1 MNATGVT
8 LLLLHISHPAF
19 FNGLPSMIP
28 CQDFVDWLAALG
40 VDFCAGVPDSLL
52 KPICFY
58 LADHA
63 GDKHV
68 VAANEGGAVA
78 LACGYHLA
86 TGKVPLVYLQNS
98 GQGNTINPL
107 LSLADRDV
115 YSIPLLLLIGWRGE
129 PGTKDEPQHVK
140 QGKVTVSLL
149 EAIDI
154 PHRILVPEAEAAR
167 RCVDE
172 LLAIATAESRPV
184 ALMVRKD
191 TFEPYKPTGQ
201 TSRDFEMTR
210 EQAIEAVVAVL
221 GETDAIV
228 STTGKISRELY
239 EYRDR
244 ASQGH
249 EREFLTVGSMGHA
262 SQIAMGIALARPD
275 RQVFCLDGDGAMLMH
290 MGGAAIVGAAAVANF
305 KHVIFNN
312 GVHDSVGGMATVG
325 LRVSFTDIV
334 KACGYTEAWRVERRE
349 DVAEKVAQLRAVRG
363 PAMLEIMV
371 QKGARAD
378 LGRPKTSP
386 IENKTA
392 FCEFLRRS

>member
-1 MNATGVT
+1 
-8 LLLLHISHPAF
+8 
-19 FNGLPSMIP
+19 MIHSK
-28 CQDFVDWLAALG
+28 DFVDWLVAHG
-40 VDFCAGVPDSLL
+40 VDFYAGVPDSLL
-52 KPICFY
+52 KPVCFY

-129 PGTKDEPQHVK
+129 PGKKDEPQHVK
-140 QGKVTVSLL
+140 QGKVTVNLL
-149 EAIDI
+149 DAMDI
-154 PHRILVPEAEAAR
+154 PHRVMPEEPEAAR
-167 RCVDE
+167 SCVGE

-184 ALMVRKD
+184 ALLVRND
-191 TFEPYKPTGQ
+191 TFEPYKPTAQ
-201 TSRDFEMTR
+201 PTSDFEMTR
-210 EQAIEAVVAVL
+210 EEAVEAVVAAL

-228 STTGKISRELY
+228 STTGKLSRELY
-239 EYRDR
+239 ESRDR
-244 ASQGH
+244 AGQGH
-249 EREFLTVGSMGHA
+249 QQEFLTVGSMGHA

-275 RQVFCLDGDGAMLMH
+275 RQVYCLDGDGAMLMH
-290 MGGAAIVGAAAVANF
+290 MGGAAIIGAAGVANF

-312 GVHDSVGGMATVG
+312 GVHDSVGGMPSAG
-325 LRVSFTDIV
+325 LQVSFTEIV
-334 KACGYTEAWRVERRE
+334 KACGYTEAWRVEQRE
-349 DVAEKVAQLRAVRG
+349 NLAEAVRQLRAAKG

-371 QKGARAD
+371 RKGARTD

-392 FCEFLRRS
+392 FTEFLCQ

>member
-1 MNATGVT
+1 
-8 LLLLHISHPAF
+8 
-19 FNGLPSMIP
+19 MIR
-28 CQDFVDWLAALG
+28 CEDFVDWLEAFG
-40 VDFCAGVPDSLL
+40 VDFYTGVPDSLL
-52 KPICFY
+52 KPVCFY

-140 QGKVTVSLL
+140 QGKVTGSLL
-149 EAIDI
+149 KAMDI
-154 PHRILVPEAEAAR
+154 PHRVLAPEPKAAR

-172 LLAIATAESRPV
+172 LLAIAAAESRAV

-201 TSRDFEMTR
+201 AAGDFEMTR
-210 EQAIEAVVAVL
+210 EQAIEAVVAAL

-239 EYRDR
+239 ECRDR
-244 ASQGH
+244 AGQGH
-249 EREFLTVGSMGHA
+249 QREFLTVGSMGHA
-262 SQIAMGIALARPD
+262 SQIAMGIALATPD

-290 MGGAAIVGAAAVANF
+290 MGGAAIVGAAGVANF

-312 GVHDSVGGMATVG
+312 GVHDSVGGMATAG
-325 LRVSFTDIV
+325 LRVSFTEIV
-334 KACGYTEAWRVERRE
+334 RACGYTEAWRVERRE
-349 DVAEKVAQLRAVRG
+349 KLAETVGQLRSAQG

-371 QKGARAD
+371 QKGARTD

-392 FCEFLRRS
+392 FTEFLSH

>member
-1 MNATGVT
+1 
-8 LLLLHISHPAF
+8 
-19 FNGLPSMIP
+19 MIR
-28 CQDFVDWLAALG
+28 CEDFVDWLVALG
-40 VDFCAGVPDSLL
+40 VDFYAGVPDSLL
-52 KPICFY
+52 KPVCFY

-78 LACGYHLA
+78 VACGYHLA

-140 QGKVTVSLL
+140 QGKLTVGLL
-149 EAIDI
+149 EVMDI
-154 PHRILVPEAEAAR
+154 PCRVLAPEPDAAR

-172 LLAIATAESRPV
+172 LVAIAVAESRPV
-184 ALMVRKD
+184 ALIVRKD

-201 TSRDFEMTR
+201 PADDFPMTR
-210 EQAIEAVVAVL
+210 EQAICAVVAAL

-228 STTGKISRELY
+228 STTGKLSRELY

-244 ASQGH
+244 TGLGH
-249 EREFLTVGSMGHA
+249 QREFLTVGSMGHA

-290 MGGAAIVGAAAVANF
+290 MGGAAIVGAAGVANF

-312 GVHDSVGGMATVG
+312 GVHDSVGGMATAG
-325 LRVSFTDIV
+325 LQVSFTEIV

-349 DVAEKVAQLRAVRG
+349 NLAETVLQLRSAKG

-371 QKGARAD
+371 QKGARTD

-392 FCEFLRRS
+392 FTEFLRRA

>member
-1 MNATGVT
+1 
-8 LLLLHISHPAF
+8 
-19 FNGLPSMIP
+19 MIR
-28 CQDFVDWLAALG
+28 CQDFVDWLVGSG
-40 VDFCAGVPDSLL
+40 VDFYAGVPDSLL
-52 KPICFY
+52 KPVCFY

-115 YSIPLLLLIGWRGE
+115 YSIPLLMMIGWRGE

-149 EAIDI
+149 EAMDI
-154 PHRILVPEAEAAR
+154 PHRVLPPDPEAAQ
-167 RCVDE
+167 RCADE
-172 LLAIATAESRPV
+172 LLAIAAAESRPV
-184 ALMVRKD
+184 ALLVRKD
-191 TFEPYKPTGQ
+191 TFESYKPTAHAA
-201 TSRDFEMTR
+201 SDFEMTR
-210 EQAIEAVVAVL
+210 EQAIETVVAAL

-228 STTGKISRELY
+228 STTGKPSRELY
-239 EYRDR
+239 ECRDR
-244 ASQGH
+244 AGQGH
-249 EREFLTVGSMGHA
+249 QQEFLTVGSMGHA

-290 MGGAAIVGAAAVANF
+290 MGGAAIVGAAGVSNF
-305 KHVIFNN
+305 KHIILNN
-312 GVHDSVGGMATVG
+312 GVHDSVGGMATAG
-325 LRVSFTDIV
+325 LQVSFTEIA
-334 KACGYTEAWRVERRE
+334 KACGYTEAWRVDRHE
-349 DVAEKVAQLRAVRG
+349 DLSAKVAQLRSAPG
-363 PAMLEIMV
+363 PALLEIMV
-371 QKGARAD
+371 QKGARSD

-386 IENKTA
+386 IENKEA
-392 FCEFLRRS
+392 FIEFLRH

>member
-1 MNATGVT
+1 
-8 LLLLHISHPAF
+8 
-19 FNGLPSMIP
+19 MIH
-28 CQDFVDWLAALG
+28 CQDFVDWLVALG
-40 VDFCAGVPDSLL
+40 VDFYAGVPDSLL
-52 KPICFY
+52 KPVCFY

-115 YSIPLLLLIGWRGE
+115 YSIPMLMLIGWRGE

-149 EAIDI
+149 EAMDI
-154 PHRILVPEAEAAR
+154 PHRVLAPEPEAAR

-172 LLAIATAESRPV
+172 LLAIAAAESRPV
-184 ALMVRKD
+184 ALLVRKD
-191 TFEPYKPTGQ
+191 TFEPYKPTAQAAG
-201 TSRDFEMTR
+201 DFEMTR
-210 EQAIEAVVAVL
+210 EQAIEAVVADL

-228 STTGKISRELY
+228 STTGKPSRELY
-239 EYRDR
+239 ECRDR
-244 ASQGH
+244 AGQGH
-249 EREFLTVGSMGHA
+249 QREFLTVGSMGHA
-262 SQIAMGIALARPD
+262 SQIAMGIALAQPD

-290 MGGAAIVGAAAVANF
+290 MGGAAIVGAAGVANF
-305 KHVIFNN
+305 KHIILNN
-312 GVHDSVGGMATVG
+312 GVHDSVGGMATAG
-325 LRVSFTDIV
+325 LHVSFTEIV
-334 KACGYTEAWRVERRE
+334 KACGYTEAWRVERHE
-349 DVAEKVAQLRAVRG
+349 DLSAKVAQLRSAPG

-371 QKGARAD
+371 QKGARSD

-386 IENKTA
+386 IENKEA
-392 FCEFLRRS
+392 FIEFLRH

>member
-1 MNATGVT
+1 
-8 LLLLHISHPAF
+8 
-19 FNGLPSMIP
+19 MIK
-28 CQDFVDWLAALG
+28 CQDFVDSLVAHD
-40 VDFCAGVPDSLL
+40 VDFYTGVPDSLL
-52 KPICFY
+52 KPVCFY

-149 EAIDI
+149 DAMDI
-154 PHRILVPEAEAAR
+154 PHRVLPPEPEAAQ
-167 RCVDE
+167 RCVVE
-172 LLAIATAESRPV
+172 LLTIAAAESRPV
-184 ALMVRKD
+184 ALMVRND
-191 TFEPYKPTGQ
+191 TFEPYEPTVQGA
-201 TSRDFEMTR
+201 SDFEMTR
-210 EQAIEAVVAVL
+210 EEAVEAVVAAL

-228 STTGKISRELY
+228 STTGKLSRELY
-239 EYRDR
+239 ECRDR
-244 ASQGH
+244 AGQGQGH
-249 EREFLTVGSMGHA
+249 QREFLTVGSMGHA

-275 RQVFCLDGDGAMLMH
+275 RQVYCLDGDGAMLMH
-290 MGGAAIVGAAAVANF
+290 MGGAAIVGAAGVGNF

-312 GVHDSVGGMATVG
+312 GVHDSVGGMPSAG
-325 LRVSFTDIV
+325 LQVSFTEIV

-349 DVAEKVAQLRAVRG
+349 DLVETVRRLRSAEG

-386 IENKTA
+386 IENKKAFTA
-392 FCEFLRRS
+392 FLSR

>member
-1 MNATGVT
+1 
-8 LLLLHISHPAF
+8 
-19 FNGLPSMIP
+19 MIHSK
-28 CQDFVDWLAALG
+28 DFVDWLEALG
-40 VDFCAGVPDSLL
+40 VDFYAGVPDSLL

-140 QGKVTVSLL
+140 QGKVTVNLL
-149 EAIDI
+149 DAMDI
-154 PHRILVPEAEAAR
+154 PHRVLAREPEAAR
-167 RCVDE
+167 RCVGE
-172 LLAIATAESRPV
+172 LLGIAAAESRPV
-184 ALMVRKD
+184 ALMVRNE
-191 TFEPYKPTGQ
+191 TFESYTPTVQ
-201 TSRDFEMTR
+201 AASDFEMTR
-210 EQAIEAVVAVL
+210 EEAIEAVVAAL
-221 GETDAIV
+221 GKSDAIV

-239 EYRDR
+239 ECRDR
-244 ASQGH
+244 AGQGH
-249 EREFLTVGSMGHA
+249 QREFLTVGSMGHA

-275 RQVFCLDGDGAMLMH
+275 RQVYCLDGDGAMLMH
-290 MGGAAIVGAAAVANF
+290 MGSAAIVGAAGVANF

-312 GVHDSVGGMATVG
+312 GVHDSVGGMATAG
-325 LRVSFTDIV
+325 LRVSFTEIV
-334 KACGYTEAWRVERRE
+334 KACGYTEAWRVERLE
-349 DVAEKVAQLRAVRG
+349 NLAETVGWLRSAQG

-371 QKGARAD
+371 QEGARTD

-392 FCEFLRRS
+392 FIEFLSH

>member
-1 MNATGVT
+1 
-8 LLLLHISHPAF
+8 
-19 FNGLPSMIP
+19 MIRS
-28 CQDFVDWLAALG
+28 QDFVDWLAALG
-40 VDFCAGVPDSLL
+40 VDFYAGVPDSLL
-52 KPICFY
+52 KPVCFY

-149 EAIDI
+149 EAMDI
-154 PHRILVPEAEAAR
+154 PCRVLAPEPDAAR

-172 LLAIATAESRPV
+172 LLAIAAAESRPV

-191 TFEPYKPTGQ
+191 TFEPYQPTGQ
-201 TSRDFEMTR
+201 GAADFEMTR
-210 EQAIEAVVAVL
+210 EQAFEAVVAAL

-244 ASQGH
+244 AGQGH
-249 EREFLTVGSMGHA
+249 QQEFLTVGSMGHA
-262 SQIAMGIALARPD
+262 SQIAMGIALAKPD
-275 RQVFCLDGDGAMLMH
+275 RQVFCLDGDGAVLMH
-290 MGGAAIVGAAAVANF
+290 MGGAAIVGAAGVANF

-325 LRVSFTDIV
+325 LRVSFTEIV
-334 KACGYTEAWRVERRE
+334 KACDYTEAWRVERRE
-349 DVAEKVAQLRAVRG
+349 DLAEKVAQLRSARG

-371 QKGARAD
+371 QKGARDD
-378 LGRPKTSP
+378 LGRPKTTP

-392 FCEFLRRS
+392 FTEFLSH

>member
-1 MNATGVT
+1 
-8 LLLLHISHPAF
+8 
-19 FNGLPSMIP
+19 MIR
-28 CQDFVDWLAALG
+28 CQDFIDWLAALG
-40 VDFCAGVPDSLL
+40 VDFYAGVPDSLL
-52 KPICFY
+52 KPVCFY

-86 TGKVPLVYLQNS
+86 TGKVPLVYMQNS
-98 GQGNTINPL
+98 GQGNAINPL
-107 LSLADRDV
+107 LSLADPEV
-115 YSIPLLLLIGWRGE
+115 YGIPLLLLIGWRGE

-149 EAIDI
+149 EAMNI
-154 PHRILVPEAEAAR
+154 PYRVLEPEPDAAR

-172 LLAIATAESRPV
+172 LVAIAAAENRPV
-184 ALMVRKD
+184 ALLVRNGA
-191 TFEPYKPTGQ
+191 FESYKPKEHASGQ
-201 TSRDFEMTR
+201 FEMTR
-210 EQAIEAVVAVL
+210 EWAIEAVVAAL
-221 GETDAIV
+221 GQTDAIV

-239 EYRDR
+239 EYRTR

-249 EREFLTVGSMGHA
+249 QREFLTVGSMGHA
-262 SQIAMGIALARPD
+262 SQIAMGIALAKPD

-290 MGGAAIVGAAAVANF
+290 MGGAAIVGAAGVENF
-305 KHVIFNN
+305 KHIVLNN
-312 GVHDSVGGMATVG
+312 GVHDSVGGMATAG
-325 LRVSFTDIV
+325 LRVSFTEIG
-334 KACGYTEAWRVERRE
+334 KACGYSEAWRVERSV
-349 DVAEKVAQLRAVRG
+349 DVAEKVAKLRAVTG

-392 FCEFLRRS
+392 FQEFLSR

>member
-1 MNATGVT
+1 
-8 LLLLHISHPAF
+8 
-19 FNGLPSMIP
+19 MIR
-28 CQDFVDWLAALG
+28 CQDFIDWLEALG
-40 VDFCAGVPDSLL
+40 VDFYAGVPDSLL
-52 KPICFY
+52 KPVCFY

-107 LSLADRDV
+107 LSLADPEV

-140 QGKVTVSLL
+140 QGKITVNLL
-149 EAIDI
+149 ETMDI
-154 PHRILVPEAEAAR
+154 PYRVLEPEPDTAR
-167 RCVDE
+167 RSVDE
-172 LLAIATAESRPV
+172 LVAIAAAENRTV
-184 ALMVRKD
+184 ALLVRKG
-191 TFEPYKPTGQ
+191 TFEPYKSKVQ
-201 TSRDFEMTR
+201 TSSQFEMTR
-210 EQAIEAVVAVL
+210 ERAIEAVVAAL
-221 GETDAIV
+221 GDTDVIV
-228 STTGKISRELY
+228 STTGHISRELY
-239 EYRDR
+239 EYRAR
-244 ASQGH
+244 AGH
-249 EREFLTVGSMGHA
+249 GHQREFLTVGGMGHA
-262 SQIAMGIALARPD
+262 SQIAMGIALAKPE

-290 MGGAAIVGAAAVANF
+290 MGGTAIVGAAGVENF
-305 KHVIFNN
+305 KHIVLNN
-312 GVHDSVGGMATVG
+312 GVHDSVGGMASAG
-325 LRVSFTDIV
+325 LQVSFTEIG
-334 KACGYTEAWRVERRE
+334 KACGYTAAWRVKRSM
-349 DVAEKVAQLRAVRG
+349 DVAEKVARLRAVKG

-392 FCEFLRRS
+392 FTRFLSD